1 MPPGSRSLREF
12 PPGTR
17 GGPGVHRLQSAE
29 PHRIHRDRGCGGTR
43 PVARAWVT
51 LRVVVIPE
59 LQQPK
64 IGLRLGQVTCP
75 DGVLDLNDGLA
86 GKVPREQRVETVD
99 AASVRA
105 PDGVHPDDLAVNEFD
120 AIVFAEDSG
129 LSHPVVLL
137 DREQPGLGSN
147 GHIAPCMVSEQ
158 RAANTTDTIYI

>member
-1 MPPGSRSLREF
+1 
-12 PPGTR
+12 
-17 GGPGVHRLQSAE
+17 
-29 PHRIHRDRGCGGTR
+29 
-43 PVARAWVT
+43 VT
-51 LRVVVIPE
+51 FRVVVTPE
-59 LQQPK
+59 SQQPK

-99 AASVRA
+99 AACVRA
-105 PDGVHPDDLAVNEFD
+105 SDGVHPDDLAVNEFD

-147 GHIAPCMVSEQ
+147 DHIAPCMVSEQ
-158 RAANTTDTIYI
+158 RAANTKDIIYIY